1 VVSESVLASVEGY
14 VGVLTLNRPERRN
27 ALTLEMRARLSQ
39 MLNEY
44 EADRDVRVVI
54 LQGAPPAF
62 CAGVDLSESSSPDAG
77 VLADVAASV
86 GAPIAAFSKPLIA
99 SVNGAA
105 AGGGLEIALACD
117 FIIASTTAKFLLPE
131 VRLGSLPGGG
141 GTQRLTRIV
150 SRGVAARMLYT
161 GDTLDAAN
169 ALAYG
174 LVTEL
179 VEPEALE
186 ARTMALASQIAANA
200 PLSLAAIKQCLQV
213 AANSPLDVGLAVE
226 RGLWGQLANTEDRA
240 EGRAAF
246 REKRPPHYKGK

>member
-1 VVSESVLASVEGY
+1 
-14 VGVLTLNRPERRN
+14 
-27 ALTLEMRARLSQ
+27 
-39 MLNEY
+39 
-44 EADRDVRVVI
+44 
-54 LQGAPPAF
+54 
-62 CAGVDLSESSSPDAG
+62 
-77 VLADVAASV
+77 
-86 GAPIAAFSKPLIA
+86 
-99 SVNGAA
+99 
-105 AGGGLEIALACD
+105 
-117 FIIASTTAKFLLPE
+117 
-131 VRLGSLPGGG
+131 
-141 GTQRLTRIV
+141 
-150 SRGVAARMLYT
+150 MLYT